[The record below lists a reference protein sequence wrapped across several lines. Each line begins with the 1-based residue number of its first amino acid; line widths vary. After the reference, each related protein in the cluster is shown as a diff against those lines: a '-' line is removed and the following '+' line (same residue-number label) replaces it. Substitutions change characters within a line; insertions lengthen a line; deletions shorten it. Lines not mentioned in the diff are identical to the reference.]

1 MEFGGS
7 SRVVVENLGFLSS
20 FDGDLG
26 FPFELQQE
34 SGASSQVAAGNLGF
48 P

>member
-7 SRVVVENLGFLSS
+7 SRFVVENLGFLSS
-20 FDGDLG
+20 FDGGLG
-26 FPFELQQE
+26 FPLGLQQV
-34 SGASSQVAAGNLGF
+34 SGASSQVAVGNSEF